1 MLVDTGCN
9 CTIFV
14 STVVKKS
21 KVTPKHKVPILCVH
35 GDTCLYPTAMVKLVC
50 GNWEKE
56 MEVAVAPNL
65 PVAVLLGIHS
75 LIPEKP
81 TANVGTIDAQ
91 SAGAELPNV
100 ISGLIAVTWS

>member
-1 MLVDTGCN
+1 
-9 CTIFV
+9 
-14 STVVKKS
+14 
-21 KVTPKHKVPILCVH
+21 
-35 GDTCLYPTAMVKLVC
+35 
-50 GNWEKE
+50 

-81 TANVGTIDAQ
+81 TANVATIDAQ